1 MLKRV
6 LVGIGPEPAS
16 YAAIRHAAEL
26 GQAHGAELCAALTSD
41 VELISDALSP
51 AMGAG
56 EALRR
61 LENEQRRAEAQEM
74 ALAENVRRFESTCAA
89 LGVAHR
95 LDARP
100 EDLTPWDH
108 FAQRARYNDLMV
120 VGHAASFVDGTL
132 GYERRKAG
140 EVLVR
145 LISAGVRP
153 LLAVAPEHRPIR
165 RALVCYSGSME
176 SAKAMKRFIQ
186 LRPFPDVAMK
196 ILTVGKGERGAPL
209 VAEAAAYCQ
218 AHGYAPE
225 TEALSGSPQR
235 RILPAAEAW
244 GADVIVMG
252 NSARSLML
260 RNILGET
267 ALHVMRYTDR
277 PLFLGQ

>member
-6 LVGIGPEPAS
+6 LLGIGHEPAS
-16 YAAIRHAAEL
+16 YAAIRHAAEIA
-26 GQAHGAELCAALTSD
+26 QPHGAEVCAVLTAE
-41 VELISDALSP
+41 VELASDALSP
-51 AMGAG
+51 AMGAS

-61 LENEQRRAEAQEM
+61 LEAEQRRVDAQGA
-74 ALAENVRRFESTCAA
+74 ALAENVRRFEATCAA
-89 LGVAHR
+89 LGVAHQ
-95 LDARP
+95 LAAKP
-100 EDLTPWDH
+100 EDLTPWEH
-108 FAQRARYNDLMV
+108 FTERARYNDLMV
-120 VGHAASFVDGTL
+120 IGHARSFVEGTL
-132 GYERRKAG
+132 GYQRRKAG
-140 EVLVR
+140 EVLVQ
-145 LISAGVRP
+145 LITAGVRP
-153 LLAVAPEHRPIR
+153 LLAVAPEHRRIR

-176 SAKAMKRFIQ
+176 SAKTMKRFIQ
-186 LRPFPDVAMK
+186 LRPFPDIAMK
-196 ILTVGKGERGAPL
+196 ILSVGKGERGAAL

-218 AHGYAPE
+218 AHGYDPE
-225 TEALSGSPQR
+225 TEVLSGSPQR